1 MKDAVSKPYN
11 MKAIIFFSVM
21 LAYAPAYL
29 LDYAFNDD
37 YALIGQVLAGFCDT
51 FRWDVMS
58 GRPLFA
64 ILRLLA
70 YKAQVSLPDLAYLR
84 LFSALCAAGLA
95 VHLFNFMRRCA
106 TFDSDLK
113 RTLLS
118 VSLCVIP
125 TFQVYTSWATCSV
138 YILATWL
145 SLASY
150 DVLISHKINRYARM
164 ALSFLLISS
173 SFAIYQPTGM
183 TVLSFAFIHL
193 CISSSEVKA
202 RNSIPPFLLAASG
215 VASSAMMT
223 KVIPQLMYGETFQR
237 ASLTHDL
244 AGKVKWFLSE
254 PLRIAVSN
262 YDITLSI
269 SYLIFS
275 IILTVS
281 GIVYI
286 SKLESGKFKVL
297 LTAAFAIGSFSLSLI
312 VSESWATWRTLP
324 GLSIVVTSLFLC
336 GIFYLNDRHLKSN
349 PTVTLTLVAM
359 MVTSCSFNIVRGFVI
374 PQRSE
379 LQSLAAELSN
389 KVGKQ
394 YSGKIMIDLKDPT
407 YNAFSNVQ
415 RTDEFGNISLA
426 NEWAPWGMAL
436 YLKRTKGFSYE
447 IPYKPTILGKND
459 CNSNCIPVSTG
470 SAMMKSVTWF

>member
-1 MKDAVSKPYN
+1 MKDVVTRPYN
-11 MKAIIFFSVM
+11 VKAIIFFSVM

-51 FRWDVMS
+51 FKWDVMS
-58 GRPLFA
+58 GRPLFG

-70 YKAQVSLPDLAYLR
+70 YKAQVSLPELAYLR

-95 VHLFNFMRRCA
+95 VHLFIFMRRCA
-106 TFDSDLK
+106 TLGDDFK
-113 RTLLS
+113 RALLS
-118 VSLCVIP
+118 VSICVIP

-138 YILATWL
+138 YILATWI

-150 DVLISHKINRYARM
+150 DVLINNKINRNARFF
-164 ALSFLLISS
+164 LSFLLISS
-173 SFAIYQPTGM
+173 SFAIYQPAGM
-183 TVLSFAFIHL
+183 AVLSFAFLHL
-193 CISSSEVKA
+193 CLSDSAVKL
-202 RNSIPPFLLAASG
+202 RNIIPPFFLAASG
-215 VASSAMMT
+215 VVSSAIMT

-237 ASLTHDL
+237 AAITHDVV
-244 AGKVKWFLSE
+244 GKVKWFLSE

-269 SYLIFS
+269 TYLIAS
-275 IILTVS
+275 TILTVA
-281 GIVYI
+281 GLFYI
-286 SKLESGKFKVL
+286 YKIECGKFKL
-297 LTAAFAIGSFSLSLI
+297 LLAAAFAVGSFSLSLI
-312 VSESWATWRTLP
+312 VSESWATWRTLT
-324 GLSIVVTSLFLC
+324 GLSIVITSIFMC
-336 GIFYLNDRHLKSN
+336 GIFYLNDRFLKSS
-349 PTVTLTLVAM
+349 PTLMLTLVAM

-394 YSGKIMIDLKDPT
+394 YSGKIMIDLKDQT
-407 YNAFSNVQ
+407 YNAFSTVQ

-436 YLKRTKGFSYE
+436 YLKGTKGFSYE
-447 IPYKPTILGKND
+447 IPYKPTILGKDD
-459 CNSNCIPVSTG
+459 CKSNCIAISTG
-470 SAMMKSVTWF
+470 PAMMKSVTWF